1 MNNEPLI
8 ILAEDNPADV
18 FMVRMALSDSSLG
31 SNLRVL
37 SDAEEVLDFL
47 ADVEKGAEPVP
58 DLLLLHLN
66 LPKYSGI
73 TVLEKIRASSKCSSL
88 KVIVITSSNSPADRA
103 DAAKLDAMHYFLKP
117 NDVSEFLKISSLV
130 REALEGRS

>member
-1 MNNEPLI
+1 VNNEPLI
-8 ILAEDNPADV
+8 ILAEDNPTDV
-18 FMVRMALSDSSLG
+18 FMVKMALSDASLG
-31 SNLRVL
+31 SKLRVL
-37 SDAEEVLDFL
+37 SDGEEALRFV

-58 DLLLLHLN
+58 DLLLLDLN

-73 TVLEKIRASSKCSSL
+73 AVLEKIRASSKCSSL

-103 DAAKLDAMHYFLKP
+103 DAARLDAMHYFLKP
-117 NDVSEFLKISSLV
+117 NDVSEFLKIGSFV

>member
-1 MNNEPLI
+1 M
-8 ILAEDNPADV
+8 
-18 FMVRMALSDSSLG
+18 
-31 SNLRVL
+31 
-37 SDAEEVLDFL
+37 
-47 ADVEKGAEPVP
+47 P
-58 DLLLLHLN
+58 DLLLLDLN

-88 KVIVITSSNSPADRA
+88 KVIVITSSNSQADRA
-103 DAAKLDAMHYFLKP
+103 DAARLDAMCYFLKP

>member
-1 MNNEPLI
+1 VNNEPLI

-18 FMVRMALSDSSLG
+18 FIVRMALSDSNLG

-37 SDAEEVLDFL
+37 SDGEEVLRFL
-47 ADVEKGAEPVP
+47 ADVEKGAEPMP
-58 DLLLLHLN
+58 DLLLLDLN

-88 KVIVITSSNSPADRA
+88 KVIVITSSNSQADRA
-103 DAAKLDAMHYFLKP
+103 DAARLDAMCYFLKP

>member
-1 MNNEPLI
+1 MNKEPLI
-8 ILAEDNPADV
+8 ILAEDNPADLFIV
-18 FMVRMALSDSSLG
+18 KMALSDTSWG

-37 SDAEEVLDFL
+37 SDGAQVLDFL
-47 ADVEKGAEPVP
+47 ADVERGAEPVP
-58 DLLLLHLN
+58 DLLLLDLN

-88 KVIVITSSNSPADRA
+88 KVIVITSSNSAADRA
-103 DAAKLDAMHYFLKP
+103 DAARLDAMHYFLKP